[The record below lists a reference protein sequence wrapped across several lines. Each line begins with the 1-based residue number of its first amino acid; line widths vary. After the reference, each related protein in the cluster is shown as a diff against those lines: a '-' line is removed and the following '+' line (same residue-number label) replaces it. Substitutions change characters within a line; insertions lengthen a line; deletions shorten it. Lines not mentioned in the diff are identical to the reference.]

1 MPKLRLTLQSPLA
14 LCPLALVISCGST
27 GFTSESASKPERSA
41 NAVPAPVNKGP
52 EPKSKDSQPSAP
64 ALPKCENNAATQVTL
79 LTNTVQNGVAGNFV
93 EYKMTVTDC
102 DGKQI
107 PFTASAVSFDL
118 ASYVGTQANLTY
130 VITDAGDSSHSV
142 RGTLNNLQG
151 NDLFGNSGPN
161 YYHYETDQPV
171 SFAAQAN
178 AIIVHIDL
186 MGMSMA
192 PYGTSSP
199 LEMNTYLKFGNAA
212 PVKAPVQL
220 SHAAPTPAPGGL
232 GTILNQILKGP

>member
-1 MPKLRLTLQSPLA
+1 MSKLRRTLQLPLS

-27 GFTSESASKPERSA
+27 GFTSESAKQTDRSA
-41 NAVPAPVNKGP
+41 DASSAPVQKGAV
-52 EPKSKDSQPSAP
+52 PKSKETQSNAP

-93 EYKMTVTDC
+93 EYKMSVTDC

-118 ASYVGTQANLTY
+118 ASYVGAQANLTY
-130 VITDAGDSSHSV
+130 VITDAGDSSHTV

-186 MGMSMA
+186 MGISMT

-220 SHAAPTPAPGGL
+220 SQAAPAPGGL
-232 GTILNQILKGP
+232 GTIINQIFKRP